1 MTKYFYRMI
10 LFIFLIFGGLN
21 VQAAPAPANIT
32 IGTQATLT
40 FMDTTNKEQVV
51 LSNIVTVTVNPVK
64 AVTISPSIISSAFP
78 GERIAFP
85 VKITNASN
93 IDTSISVY
101 LANGDDLVDL
111 AFIIDEN
118 GNGILDDNETTAIP
132 ESTMT
137 PVVKAK
143 ESISLIV
150 TGQVPTGA
158 VANTVEKYI
167 VHARILDD
175 NKEVVVWNTNEFTI
189 KPYANVKIVKS
200 IGETGEPGAF
210 VYVFKIT
217 NESATPATNITLTDT
232 LASNIVLDKN
242 VGVWFP
248 VGSTVGK
255 EVPITATGYEDNSD
269 DIDFS
274 VVNGV
279 LTLKVKNMIANHT
292 GNDAGGVLHLR
303 VRPKDGELGGT
314 IISNTAS
321 YTFDNGIG
329 TMVTKDTNTVSYTI
343 PVKHA
348 VTIVNDLS
356 ETFARGA
363 LFTIPQTI
371 ENIGNIKDTYT
382 LSIENGIY
390 IENPVFYLDTNGDG
404 IKQESENIVV
414 TETAELNPGE
424 KYNVILAGRWL
435 EATPTT
441 VFKVLATSKADATA
455 SDYSSITVASF
466 TAGGSA
472 LLSSDLT
479 LNAVSGKEVVIPQT
493 LENKMGDV
501 EKFRLTV
508 EEVGD
513 IFASVKYIVD
523 TNGDGIKQASE
534 TTEITDLTP
543 DVANGDLF
551 KFFVVGS
558 LKPEI
563 TGTETF
569 RIYARSTSSA
579 IGVDWST
586 ITLNIEQ
593 PVANV
598 KVEKSLGETAVPD
611 ALIYV
616 FKITNDS
623 DVIGKD
629 LVITDNLPNNIHA
642 DKDIAVWYPF
652 GSSTFKSI
660 PLTATGYETI
670 ADDVD
675 VSIVNGVMT
684 FKAKRVPAGAGI
696 TDTKGGML
704 VIRFKPNAGV
714 AAGTVISNTASYVYN
729 NGKEIVPSANTETVL
744 YTVPEKAKIEVEKS
758 VLDIDN
764 SNSFIYRFKITNDA
778 NIPATNVVITDNL
791 SSDIEVDATVADWTP
806 FNWTTSK
813 ALPLTATGYEVISDE
828 IDVSVVNNVLSVKLK
843 GVPAGGGVNTAGG
856 VLLLRVKAKESTAP
870 GTVVSN
876 TASYSYNN
884 GITDIPAVNTN
895 TVTYTIPTATLGIEK
910 YQAVD
915 GNKDNTPDSEYT
927 KDALTVNPGDTI
939 FYKLVIQNTGNGSAT
954 NIVVADK
961 IADYTTMFHGDGS
974 ATMTGK
980 PVWRTNGGSFVEI
993 EGVPEVGASGSVTLS
1008 IPVINPGDNI
1018 EIYYNVKVDE

>member
-21 VQAAPAPANIT
+21 VQATPAPANIT

-118 GNGILDDNETTAIP
+118 GNGVLDDNETTAIP

-137 PVVKAK
+137 PIVKAK

-175 NKEVVVWNTNEFTI
+175 KQIVVWNTNEFTI

-200 IGETGEPGAF
+200 IGETAVPDAF

-217 NESATPATNITLTDT
+217 NESNTPATDVTLTDT
-232 LASNIVLDKN
+232 LPSNIVLDKN
-242 VGVWFP
+242 MGVWFP
-248 VGSTVGK
+248 VGSNVGK
-255 EVPITATGYEDNSD
+255 EIPISATGYENNSD

-279 LTLKVKNMIANHT
+279 LTLKVKNVAANHT

-303 VRPKDGELGGT
+303 VKPKESELGGT

-321 YTFDNGIG
+321 YTFDNGTG
-329 TMVTKDTNTVSYTI
+329 TMVTKDTNTASYTI
-343 PVKHA
+343 PVKRT
-348 VTIVNDLS
+348 VTIANDLS

-371 ENIGNIKDTYT
+371 ENIGNIKDTYM

-390 IENPVFYLDTNGDG
+390 IENPIFYLDTNGDG
-404 IKQESENIVV
+404 IKQDSENIVI
-414 TETAELNPGE
+414 TETPELNPGE
-424 KYNVILAGRWL
+424 KYNIILAGRWL
-435 EATPTT
+435 EGTPTS
-441 VFKVLATSKADATA
+441 VFKILATSKVDATI
-455 SDYSSITVASF
+455 SDFSSITVASF
-466 TAGGSA
+466 NAGGSA
-472 LLSSDLT
+472 VLNSDLT
-479 LNAVSGKEVVIPQT
+479 LNATSGKEIVIPQT

-501 EKFRLTV
+501 EKFRLSV

-569 RIYARSTSSA
+569 RIYVRSTSSA

-598 KVEKSLGETAVPD
+598 KIEKMFGETQVPD
-611 ALIYV
+611 AFIYM

-623 DVIGKD
+623 DVIAKD
-629 LVITDNLPNNIHA
+629 LVLTDNLPNNIHT
-642 DKDIAVWYPF
+642 DTEIAVWYPF
-652 GSSTFKSI
+652 GSSTWKAV
-660 PLTATGYETI
+660 PLTATGYEDI
-670 ADDVD
+670 SDDVD
-675 VSIVNGVMT
+675 VSIVNGVL
-684 FKAKRVPAGAGI
+684 KLKVKEVPAGAGI
-696 TDTKGGML
+696 TNTKGGIL
-704 VIRFKPNAGV
+704 IVRFMPNNDV
-714 AAGTVISNTASYVYN
+714 APGTIISNTASYVYN
-729 NGKEIVPSANTETVL
+729 NGKEITPSVNTETIV
-744 YTVPEKAKIEVEKS
+744 YTVPEKAKIKVEKDI
-758 VLDIDN
+758 LDIND

-778 NIPATNVVITDNL
+778 NIPATNIVITDNL
-791 SSDIEVDATVADWTP
+791 SSDVEVDGTTATWTP
-806 FNWTTSK
+806 FEWTTSK
-813 ALPLTATGYEVISDE
+813 SLPLTDTGYEVISDE

-843 GVPAGGGVNTAGG
+843 NVPAGGGVNTTGG

-870 GTVVSN
+870 GTVISN

-884 GITDIPAVNTN
+884 GIVEIPAVNTN

-915 GNKDNTPDSEYT
+915 GNKDNTPDSDYT

-939 FYKLVIQNTGNGSAT
+939 FYKLVIQNTGNGSAR

-974 ATMTGK
+974 VTMTGK

-993 EGVPEVGASGSVTLS
+993 EGTPEIGASGNVTLS
-1008 IPVINPGDNI
+1008 IPVINAGDNI

>member
-1 MTKYFYRMI
+1 MAKYFYRMI

-118 GNGILDDNETTAIP
+118 GNGVLEDNETTAIP

-137 PVVKAK
+137 PIVKAE

-175 NKEVVVWNTNEFTI
+175 EDIVVWNTNEFTI
-189 KPYANVKIVKS
+189 KSYANVKIVKS
-200 IGETGEPGAF
+200 IGETAIPDAY

-217 NESATPATNITLTDT
+217 NESNTPATNLTLTDT
-232 LASNIVLDKN
+232 LPSNIVLDKN
-242 VGVWFP
+242 MGVWFP
-248 VGSTVGK
+248 VGSSVGK

-321 YTFDNGIG
+321 YTYDNGVG
-329 TMVTKDTNTVSYTI
+329 AMVTKDTNTASYTI
-343 PVKHA
+343 PVKRA
-348 VTIVNDLS
+348 VTIANDLS
-356 ETFARGA
+356 ETFARQA
-363 LFTIPQTI
+363 LFAIPQTI

-382 LSIENGIY
+382 LSIEDGIY

-404 IKQESENIVV
+404 IKQDSENVVV
-414 TETAELNPGE
+414 TETPELNPGE
-424 KYNVILAGRWL
+424 KYNVILTGRWL
-435 EATPTT
+435 QATSTS
-441 VFKVLATSKADATA
+441 VFKVLATSKADTSV
-455 SDYSSITVASF
+455 SDLSSITVSSF
-466 TAGGSA
+466 NVGVA
-472 LLSSDLT
+472 LILNSDLT
-479 LNAVSGKEVVIPQT
+479 MNATSGREVVIPQT
-493 LENKMGDV
+493 LENKMGNVD
-501 EKFRLTV
+501 KFRLTV

-523 TNGDGIKQASE
+523 TNGDGIRQASE
-534 TTEITDLTP
+534 TTEITGLTP
-543 DVANGDLF
+543 DIANGDLF

-569 RIYARSTSSA
+569 RIYARSIGSVT
-579 IGVDWST
+579 GVDWSV

-598 KVEKSLGETAVPD
+598 KVEKSLGDTAVPD
-611 ALIYV
+611 AFVYV

-629 LVITDNLPNNIHA
+629 LVITDNLPNNISP
-642 DKDIAVWYPF
+642 DLTTGVWYPF
-652 GSSTFKSI
+652 GWTTSKSI
-660 PLTATGYETI
+660 PLTATGYEAI
-670 ADDVD
+670 SDDVD
-675 VSIVNGVMT
+675 LSIVNGVMT
-684 FKAKRVPAGAGI
+684 FKAKQVPAGAGI
-696 TDTKGGML
+696 TNTKGGML
-704 VIRFKPNAGV
+704 VIRFKPNADV
-714 AAGTVISNTASYVYN
+714 APGTVISNTASYVYN
-729 NGKEIVPSANTETVL
+729 NGKEVVPSANTETVL
-744 YTVPEKAKIEVEKS
+744 YTVPEKANIKVEKS
-758 VLDIDN
+758 ILDIDD
-764 SNSFIYRFKITNDA
+764 SNSFIYRFRITNDA
-778 NIPATNVVITDNL
+778 NIPATNIVITDNL

-813 ALPLTATGYEVISDE
+813 ALPLTDTGYEVVSDE
-828 IDVSVVNNVLSVKLK
+828 INVSVINNVLSVKLK
-843 GVPAGGGVNTAGG
+843 QAPAGGGVNTTGG
-856 VLLLRVKAKESTAP
+856 ILLLRVKAKESTAP

-884 GITDIPAVNTN
+884 GIVDIPAVNTN

-939 FYKLVIQNTGNGSAT
+939 FYKLVIQNTGNGSAR

-993 EGVPEVGASGSVTLS
+993 EGVPEVGASGSVTLN
-1008 IPVINPGDNI
+1008 IPVINAGDNI